1 MEAGMAVLIVH
12 GFALREGRN
21 KWACC
26 YEIRVASG
34 QEQALLYRGELHGRA
49 FVSEHA
55 AIVAAREAGELEAR
69 RRIAAGLAAGLAS
82 DDGVQAP
89 PAVSV
94 PCARPTS

>member
-34 QEQALLYRGELHGRA
+34 REQALLYRGELHGRA
-49 FVSEHA
+49 FVSEQA

-69 RRIAAGLAAGLAS
+69 RRIAAGLAAALAHDDEMPSTLAS
-82 DDGVQAP
+82 
-89 PAVSV
+89 S
-94 PCARPTS
+94 ARPTS